1 MHKTVT
7 TLWVIAVMLI
17 GGVMATAA
25 ERLPAVAGSFYPDNP
40 AVLQKLINDHLDA
53 VGKLPQID
61 GRIVAIIVPHAGLV
75 YSGKIAAHAY
85 KLLEGHDFHT
95 AVICG
100 PSHRHRFAGLSVY
113 GPDVTWKTPLG
124 DIPCNRDVCRHL
136 MNYDSHIKEIPE
148 AHLQEHCIEV
158 QLPYLQTV
166 LHDFTLV
173 PVIMGYPD
181 HGKVELLADA
191 LTAIELDEHTILI
204 ASTDWQHYRP
214 ASAGWVMDSLGIDCL
229 LRYDTKRLTD
239 LLADGKVE
247 MCGGGATVAIMKAAK
262 AGGADRIRILKY
274 GDSGDMSGDKSSVVG
289 YVAAV
294 LYDSGDSAI
303 SEESKPT
310 GRSDRPPLYELN
322 DDEKKELLTIAR
334 TSIKT
339 YLETGHPAEFHPEG
353 KLADLGA
360 AFVTLTKEDRLRGC
374 IGHVTAVA
382 PLYQTVATCA
392 VQAAVADR
400 RFPPVSAVELPTLHL
415 EISVLTPMQKVDDI
429 NTIEVGRDGLMIVRG
444 DYRGL
449 LLPQVAEDYGWNRIQ
464 FLEQTC
470 RKAGLPPD
478 AYRASDAVI
487 YRFQALVFGE

>member
-1 MHKTVT
+1 
-7 TLWVIAVMLI
+7 
-17 GGVMATAA
+17 MADAA
-25 ERLPAVAGSFYPDNP
+25 ERLPTVAGTFYPDNP
-40 AVLQKLINDHLDA
+40 TVLQNMINNHLDA
-53 VGKLPQID
+53 VGQLPDID

-85 KLLEGHDFHT
+85 KLLEGQDIQT

-100 PSHRHRFAGLSVY
+100 PSHRYRFSGVSVY

-124 DIPCNRDVCRHL
+124 DVSCNRERCL
-136 MNYDSHIKEIPE
+136 NLLNYDGHIKEIPE
-148 AHLQEHCIEV
+148 AHLQEHCLEV

-166 LHDFTLV
+166 LDDFKLV
-173 PVIMGYPD
+173 PVLMGYPD
-181 HGKVELLADA
+181 RKTIELLADA
-191 LTAIELDEHTILI
+191 LTAIEPDDKTIMI

-229 LRYDTKRLTD
+229 MRYDAKRLTE
-239 LLADGKVE
+239 LLDDGKVE

-262 AGGADRIRILKY
+262 ARGADRIRILKY

-294 LYDSGDSAI
+294 IYASGENSAPK
-303 SEESKPT
+303 ESKRIEKP
-310 GRSDRPPLYELN
+310 DRPPLYELN
-322 DDEKKELLTIAR
+322 EKEKNELLTIAR
-334 TSIKT
+334 TSIST
-339 YLETGHPAEFHPEG
+339 YLETGHPAEFRAEG
-353 KLADLGA
+353 KLAEPGA
-360 AFVTLTKEDRLRGC
+360 AFVTLTKQEQLRGC
-374 IGHVTAVA
+374 IGHVAAVA

-400 RFPPVSAVELPTLHL
+400 RFPPVSAAELSQLHL

-429 NTIEVGRDGLMIVRG
+429 NTIEVGRDGLMIERG
-444 DYRGL
+444 NNRGL
-449 LLPQVAEDYGWNRIQ
+449 LLPQVATDYGWNRTQ

-470 RKAGLPPD
+470 RKAGLPTD
-478 AYRASDAVI
+478 AYRSPDAVI